1 MSEYFSSA
9 FVLIALFICFIGLVI
24 WAWSKN
30 RQKTFTHASHLPL
43 EDDETYIKEE
53 TQQDISSSTTVN
65 SDEK

>member
-9 FVLIALFICFIGLVI
+9 LVLIALFICFIGLVI

-30 RQKTFTHASHLPL
+30 RYTTFTDASHLPL
-43 EDDETYIKEE
+43 EDDEAYIDSSD
-53 TQQDISSSTTVN
+53 QSSTSSTSIN